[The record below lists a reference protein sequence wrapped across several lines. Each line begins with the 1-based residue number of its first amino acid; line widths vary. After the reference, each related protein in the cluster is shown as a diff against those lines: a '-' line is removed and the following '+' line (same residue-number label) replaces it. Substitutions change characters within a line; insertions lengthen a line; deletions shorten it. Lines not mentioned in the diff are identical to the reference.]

1 MVGIFLILF
10 NFFGIK
16 FFSFEEPVEKP
27 ISDIETDSK
36 AKKSVFQPSEVV
48 KAVYVTSWSAARE
61 DYIDYVIDITK
72 NTEINAIVV
81 DIKDWSG
88 YIAYDTQVPEAE
100 QYNAERILISDIE
113 AFLERFHKEGI
124 YVIARITVFQDP
136 VLAQSKPN
144 LAVHQKSNK
153 TLLWLDKS
161 GLAWIDPSA
170 REAWEYN
177 IALAKDALSKGF
189 DELNFDYVRF
199 PSDGDLQDM
208 SFPLWDEITP
218 RNLII
223 KEFYKY
229 IREEIPQDTISIDLF
244 GLSTVSSNLGV
255 GHNIEDA
262 YQYFDFVCP
271 MVYPSH
277 YTEGFLGYQNP
288 AEYPYE
294 IVKYSMESAFQKLS
308 LLNMSQPTKAKLRP
322 WLQDFNLGAIYD
334 AKMVRSQIEAVYDAA
349 GDNFKGFMLWNSSNF
364 YTKEAFQPTT
374 PR

>member
-10 NFFGIK
+10 NFFGIN
-16 FFSFEEPVEKP
+16 FFSFEEPAEKP
-27 ISDIETDSK
+27 DSGIETDSK
-36 AKKSVFQPSEVV
+36 AQKSVFQPPEAV
-48 KAVYVTSWSAARE
+48 KAIYVTSWSATKE
-61 DYIDYVIDITK
+61 DYIDYLIDIAK

-100 QYNAERILISDIE
+100 QYNAERILIPDIG
-113 AFLERFHKEGI
+113 AFLEKLHKEGI

-136 VLAQSKPN
+136 ILAQSKPN

-161 GLAWIDPSA
+161 GLAWIDPAA

-177 IALAKDALSKGF
+177 IAIAKDALSQGF
-189 DELNFDYVRF
+189 DELNFDYTRF

-229 IREEIPQDTISIDLF
+229 LREEIPQATLSIDLF
-244 GLSTVSSNLGV
+244 GLSTVSSNFGI
-255 GHNIEDA
+255 GQNIEDA
-262 YQYFDFVCP
+262 YQHFDFVCP

-294 IVKYSMESAFQKLS
+294 IVKYSMDNAFKRLS
-308 LLNMSQPTKAKLRP
+308 LLNVTHPTKAKLRP

-364 YTKEAFQPTT
+364 YTKEALQPTN
-374 PR
+374 PK

>member
-1 MVGIFLILF
+1 MVEIFLILF
-10 NFFGIK
+10 SFFAIK
-16 FFSFEEPVEKP
+16 FLSFEQPVEKP
-27 ISDIETDSK
+27 VSDIEIDLK
-36 AKKSVFQPSEVV
+36 IKESVSRPPEVM
-48 KAVYVTSWSAARE
+48 KAVYVTSWSAASQN
-61 DYIDYVIDITK
+61 YIDYVIDLAK

-88 YIAYDTQVPEAE
+88 YVAYDTQVPEAE
-100 QYNAERILISDIE
+100 QYNAERILIPDIG
-113 AFLERFHKEGI
+113 AFLEKFHKEGI
-124 YVIARITVFQDP
+124 YMIARITVFQDP

-144 LAVHQKSNK
+144 LAVHQKSDK

-161 GLAWIDPSA
+161 GLAWIDPAA

-177 IALAKDALSKGF
+177 VAIAKDALSQGF
-189 DELNFDYVRF
+189 DELNFDYTRF

-229 IREEIPQDTISIDLF
+229 LREEIPQATLSIDLF
-244 GLSTVSSNLGV
+244 GLSTVSSNFGV

-277 YTEGFLGYQNP
+277 YIEGFLGYQNP

-294 IVKYSMESAFQKLS
+294 IVKYSMENAFKRLS
-308 LLNMSQPTKAKLRP
+308 LLNMTHPTKAKLRP
-322 WLQDFNLGAIYD
+322 WLQDFDLGTIYD
-334 AKMVRSQIEAVYDAA
+334 AKMVRSQIDAVYDAA

-364 YTKEAFQPTT
+364 YTKEALQSTT